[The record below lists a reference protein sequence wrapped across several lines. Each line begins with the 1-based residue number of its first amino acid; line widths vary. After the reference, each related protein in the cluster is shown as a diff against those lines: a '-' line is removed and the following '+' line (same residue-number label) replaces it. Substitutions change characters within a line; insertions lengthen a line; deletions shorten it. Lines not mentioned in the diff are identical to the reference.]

1 MEHKQLLTVFN
12 SLPVG
17 IGFFTAD
24 GTLVRCNES
33 FCRIFGAD
41 SQTLLGNKLNINE
54 NSVVPDVVKEAVRR
68 CVPVQ
73 MSFLYDFDKQRTD
86 KRFFST
92 RTRTCYLKCNGNPL
106 YDNDGKFVNYIFI
119 FEDITETVKSEEVL
133 RQSRRKTELAMK
145 AANIMFWEFDAVAK
159 LFYSDNEPL
168 NGYDQSKPVSMA
180 LYLETLHPDDRSQ
193 VTEVMER
200 MSNGEDFSFSFDSRV
215 MLPDSSTWQF
225 CKMRKNYIIK
235 DARRI
240 LAEQIRDNGMNTMNK
255 NPITN
260 ATGLSA
266 IIPKDND
273 GYCTVYKMD
282 CEDGLGLMTV
292 YQVYTGIQ
300 LIYND
305 FEATS
310 CYWDGT
316 IDKNVLEINH
326 CREGREGSVLQ
337 SGSCLYL
344 GEGDLSIHTMD
355 NCASEM
361 AFPLRHYRG
370 ISVVLDLELVSQ
382 NPPGILAESGIGIA
396 DFKNKFCA
404 DGACFVMR
412 AKDEIEHIFSE
423 LYSVPDCLQKPYF
436 MLKVQELL
444 LFLCMVDVNKEKQR
458 ELYTSPQVEIVRDI
472 HKRLISNLQERPT
485 IEELSKEYLINT
497 ATLKDT
503 FKGVYGQPI
512 GTYMK
517 VYRMKQAAALLRQ
530 TQATIAEIASQVGYE
545 NQSKFATAF
554 RDVMKIAPAEYRKQN
569 SGD

>member
-1 MEHKQLLTVFN
+1 
-12 SLPVG
+12 
-17 IGFFTAD
+17 
-24 GTLVRCNES
+24 
-33 FCRIFGAD
+33 
-41 SQTLLGNKLNINE
+41 
-54 NSVVPDVVKEAVRR
+54 
-68 CVPVQ
+68 
-73 MSFLYDFDKQRTD
+73 
-86 KRFFST
+86 
-92 RTRTCYLKCNGNPL
+92 
-106 YDNDGKFVNYIFI
+106 
-119 FEDITETVKSEEVL
+119 
-133 RQSRRKTELAMK
+133 
-145 AANIMFWEFDAVAK
+145 
-159 LFYSDNEPL
+159 
-168 NGYDQSKPVSMA
+168 
-180 LYLETLHPDDRSQ
+180 
-193 VTEVMER
+193 
-200 MSNGEDFSFSFDSRV
+200 
-215 MLPDSSTWQF
+215 
-225 CKMRKNYIIK
+225 MRKNYIIK

-292 YQVYTGIQ
+292 YQVYPGIQ

-404 DGACFVMR
+404 DGSCFVMR

-423 LYSVPDCLQKPYF
+423 LYSVPDRLQKPYF

-444 LFLCMVDVNKEKQR
+444 LFLCKAGKAAGVI
-458 ELYTSPQVEIVRDI
+458 YFSPGGDCTG
-472 HKRLISNLQERPT
+472 HS
-485 IEELSKEYLINT
+485 
-497 ATLKDT
+497 
-503 FKGVYGQPI
+503 
-512 GTYMK
+512 
-517 VYRMKQAAALLRQ
+517 QAAYLQLA
-530 TQATIAEIASQVGYE
+530 G
-545 NQSKFATAF
+545 TAN
-554 RDVMKIAPAEYRKQN
+554 D
-569 SGD
+569 

>member
-1 MEHKQLLTVFN
+1 
-12 SLPVG
+12 
-17 IGFFTAD
+17 
-24 GTLVRCNES
+24 
-33 FCRIFGAD
+33 
-41 SQTLLGNKLNINE
+41 
-54 NSVVPDVVKEAVRR
+54 
-68 CVPVQ
+68 
-73 MSFLYDFDKQRTD
+73 
-86 KRFFST
+86 
-92 RTRTCYLKCNGNPL
+92 
-106 YDNDGKFVNYIFI
+106 
-119 FEDITETVKSEEVL
+119 
-133 RQSRRKTELAMK
+133 
-145 AANIMFWEFDAVAK
+145 
-159 LFYSDNEPL
+159 
-168 NGYDQSKPVSMA
+168 
-180 LYLETLHPDDRSQ
+180 
-193 VTEVMER
+193 
-200 MSNGEDFSFSFDSRV
+200 
-215 MLPDSSTWQF
+215 
-225 CKMRKNYIIK
+225 MRKNYIIK

-292 YQVYTGIQ
+292 YQVYPGIQ

-404 DGACFVMR
+404 DGSCFVMR
-412 AKDEIEHIFSE
+412 AKDEIEH
-423 LYSVPDCLQKPYF
+423 
-436 MLKVQELL
+436 MLKSLNATNQLKSFKAN
-444 LFLCMVDVNKEKQR
+444 LFSLTWAQRMPSDTEIKDTLKTLKIYSLSSSRTKTILDKLENNRRKE
-458 ELYTSPQVEIVRDI
+458 YVPTSEY
-472 HKRLISNLQERPT
+472 T
-485 IEELSKEYLINT
+485 IEHIMPQTLSDDWKSDLGADANRIHETYVHTIGNLTLTGYNSEYQNKRFSDKVDCTDKAGNAIGYRHTPIKISSYLTTVSKWGEDEILARAEMLSDELITIWKYPK
-497 ATLKDT
+497 KD
-503 FKGVYGQPI
+503 
-512 GTYMK
+512 
-517 VYRMKQAAALLRQ
+517 
-530 TQATIAEIASQVGYE
+530 
-545 NQSKFATAF
+545 
-554 RDVMKIAPAEYRKQN
+554 
-569 SGD
+569 